1 MPAPLPD
8 GAGGATL
15 DGPHHEWK
23 GGFPLSVEDMA
34 GHDLEDM
41 GPVDSVL
48 IEFPDGVHQGEAA
61 PLLLDLVDRGVI
73 RILDLMFL
81 SKAEDGST
89 TALEIADIDGDG
101 KADFVVF
108 EGASSGLL
116 SDEDK
121 DEAGNAMEPGTAAL
135 LIVFE
140 NRWAAPFAKAMR
152 QAGGQLVAFQR
163 IPVQAL
169 LASLE
174 AAEARS

>member
-1 MPAPLPD
+1 MARSL
-8 GAGGATL
+8 
-15 DGPHHEWK
+15 ESK
-23 GGFPLSVEDMA
+23 GGIPLAVEDA

-41 GPVDSVL
+41 GPVDYVL
-48 IEFPDGVHQGEAA
+48 IEFPDGQPKGQAA
-61 PLLLDLVDRGVI
+61 PLLLDLVDRGLI

-81 SKAEDGST
+81 SKDADGNT
-89 TALEIADIDGDG
+89 TAVEIADIDGDG
-101 KADFVVF
+101 APDFMVF

-116 SDEDK
+116 ADEDR
-121 DEAGNAMEPGTAAL
+121 DEAGNAMEPDTAAL

-152 QAGGQLVAFQR
+152 EAGGQLVAFDR
-163 IPVQAL
+163 IPIQAL